1 MMVTLRVQK
10 TFLSVAFLLWPM
22 IAMAD
27 DLSLLQLHE
36 ICDSTDDRS
45 KSACSGLLVGF
56 VAGLQIGSAAAKQGK
71 PICLPENFSPDQLKA
86 VLDKL
91 VRDVPQFL
99 HLPAVPGLAVPL
111 QTAYP
116 CSRSKQDG
124 R

>member
-1 MMVTLRVQK
+1 MMVVLRMQK
-10 TFLSVAFLLWPM
+10 TLLSVAFLLWPL

-36 ICDSTDDRS
+36 ICDSADDRS

-56 VAGLQIGSAAAKQGK
+56 IAGLKMGNAATKQGK
-71 PICLPENFSPDQLKA
+71 PICLPENFSPDQLNA

-99 HLPAVPGLAVPL
+99 HLAAIPGLTVPL
-111 QTAYP
+111 QNAYP
-116 CSRSKQDG
+116 CSRSK
-124 R
+124 

>member
-1 MMVTLRVQK
+1 MALRMQK
-10 TFLSVAFLLWPM
+10 ALLSVAFLLCPL

-36 ICDSTDDRS
+36 ICESTDDRS

-56 VAGLQIGSAAAKQGK
+56 IAGLKMGSVATKQGK

-99 HLPAVPGLAVPL
+99 HLPAVPGLTVPL
-111 QTAYP
+111 QNAYQCP
-116 CSRSKQDG
+116 RSK
-124 R
+124 